1 MKSICSTFNATY
13 IIMIQRIQSIYLIV
27 VAAVAVAMLFLTL
40 LTTEDNAVVLTG
52 SSLVGEIA
60 GKNIEISGLAG
71 LTMYLLAATGIISL
85 ITIFLYKDRKKQVLA
100 VKFLLLLSAGVIYTL
115 AQASNDLQDAVGVD
129 MQMSIGFYLP
139 IVMVLLLV
147 LAIRGIGKDDD
158 LIRASERLR

>member
-1 MKSICSTFNATY
+1 
-13 IIMIQRIQSIYLIV
+13 MIQRIQSIYLIV

-52 SSLVGEIA
+52 SSLVGEIE